1 MTIKRS
7 RGRLP
12 PLNALRAFEAAARHL
27 SFKMAAEELS
37 VSQSAI
43 SHQIKGLEEYLGF
56 RLFTRGTRS
65 VELTR
70 RGKLYYPVLRNAFDA
85 IAEGTALVLEKNLTH
100 VLTLQVYSTFTIRW
114 LLPRLA
120 SFQAQSPDI
129 QVRLTTAQSDVD
141 FEHDDVDAAIMIGQP
156 DNPSLNYTYLFDA
169 ELFPV
174 CSPLYFK
181 KLNPSGGPDS
191 APGPQALEPQQIL
204 QVYPSPDD
212 WREWL
217 DAQGMASLS
226 TNEGLQLESYDV
238 ALKSAAQGMGIAL
251 GQQPYVADDLAQG
264 LLLEVFPGLRVKNP
278 HSWFFACRQEKSDQ
292 PRLRAFRGWLL
303 KQIAADTELLIDH
316 SRLAAA
322 SG

>member
-1 MTIKRS
+1 MDTAIKKTRE
-7 RGRLP
+7 RLP
-12 PLNALRAFEAAARHL
+12 PLNALRAFEAAARNL

-43 SHQIKGLEEYLGF
+43 SHQVKGLEDYLGF
-56 RLFTRGTRS
+56 RLFNRGTRS

-70 RGKLYYPVLRNAFDA
+70 RGKMYYPVLRNAFDT
-85 IAEGTALVLEKNLTH
+85 IAEGTAVVQEKNLAH

-120 SFQAQSPDI
+120 NFQAASPEI

-174 CSPLYFK
+174 CSPQYLE
-181 KLNPSGGPDS
+181 KLRSQEQGGKPLS
-191 APGPQALEPQQIL
+191 PGCLSPQQIL

-217 DAQGMASLS
+217 HAQGVSDLRTS
-226 TNEGLQLESYDV
+226 EGLQLESYDI

-264 LLLEVFPGLRVKNP
+264 LLTELFPGLRVRNP
-278 HSWFFACRQEKSDQ
+278 RRWFFTCREEKSEQ
-292 PRLRAFRGWLL
+292 PRIKVFRRWLL
-303 KQIAADTELLIDH
+303 EQVATDPKLLIDH
-316 SRLAAA
+316 GRSTE
-322 SG
+322 